1 MVTVIGASVAYFG
14 YVAVVGLVLPGLA
27 SRRRLLA
34 VGLAALGLG
43 LTAIAFTA
51 EGFWLA
57 SFLLPLLLL
66 LVGYWA
72 SGTLWVAP
80 QPRFERLLAAV
91 DTALDIP
98 RLAARL
104 PRILCELLELS
115 YVGIYAL
122 IPIAPL
128 LHVGYAPDADP
139 YRFWTVVLVT
149 DYICFAMLP
158 WIQTRPPRALESVA
172 PCRSSIRTLNLG
184 ILDRT
189 SIGVNTV
196 PSGHAAEAMAIAL
209 LLMNAPDPIALLG
222 CAGAILVS
230 AGAVAGRYHYLL
242 DVLAGWAVAIAV
254 FLAAGGRQPLP

>member
-1 MVTVIGASVAYFG
+1 MVIVVGASVAYFG
-14 YVAVVGLVLPGLA
+14 YVAVVGLALPGRP
-27 SRRRLLA
+27 SRRRALAVALSA
-34 VGLAALGLG
+34 VGLALASLAS
-43 LTAIAFTA
+43 TV

-91 DTALDIP
+91 DTELDVP
-98 RLAARL
+98 GLAARL

-122 IPIAPL
+122 IPIALL

-139 YRFWTVVLVT
+139 HRFWTVVLVT

-184 ILDRT
+184 ILGRT

-209 LLMNAPDPIALLG
+209 LLMNAPAPIALLG
-222 CAGAILVS
+222 WAGAILVS
-230 AGAVAGRYHYLL
+230 AGAVSGRYHYLL
-242 DVLAGWAVAIAV
+242 DVLAGWAVAVAV
-254 FLAAGGRQPLP
+254 FLAGGG

>member
-1 MVTVIGASVAYFG
+1 MVGASVAYFG
-14 YVAVVGLVLPGLA
+14 YVAVVGLVLPGLS
-27 SRRRLLA
+27 SRRRLFA
-34 VGLAALGLG
+34 VGLSALGLG
-43 LTAIAFTA
+43 LTAIASTA
-51 EGFWLA
+51 EGLWLE

-80 QPRFERLLAAV
+80 QPRFERLLAAF
-91 DTALDIP
+91 DTSLDIP

-104 PRILCELLELS
+104 PPILSELLELS

-122 IPIAPL
+122 IPIALL
-128 LHVGYAPDADP
+128 LHVGYAAQPDP
-139 YRFWTVVLVT
+139 ERFWTVVLVT

-158 WIQTRPPRALESVA
+158 WIQTRPPRALEPAA
-172 PCRSSIRTLNLG
+172 PRPSLLRSLNLS
-184 ILDRT
+184 LLERT

-209 LLMNAPDPIALLG
+209 LLMSAPTPVALLG
-222 CAGAILVS
+222 WAGAILVP

-242 DVLAGWAVAIAV
+242 DVAAGWAVAVGV
-254 FLAAGGRQPLP
+254 FVILK

>member
-1 MVTVIGASVAYFG
+1 VVGASVAYFA
-14 YVAVVGLVLPGLA
+14 YVAIVGLALPGLA
-27 SRRRLLA
+27 SRRRGLAAGISA
-34 VGLAALGLG
+34 VGLGLAA
-43 LTAIAFTA
+43 AASAA
-51 EGFWLA
+51 EGFWLE

-72 SGTLWVAP
+72 SGTLWVTP
-80 QPRFERLLAAV
+80 QPRFERLLAAF

-122 IPIAPL
+122 IPLALL

-139 YRFWTVVLVT
+139 ERFWTVVLVT
-149 DYICFAMLP
+149 DYLCFAMLP
-158 WIQTRPPRALESVA
+158 WIQTRPPRALEAVE

-184 ILDRT
+184 LLQRA

-209 LLMNAPDPIALLG
+209 LLMDAPTAIALVGLS
-222 CAGAILVS
+222 GAILVS
-230 AGAVAGRYHYLL
+230 AGAVSGRYHYVL
-242 DVLAGWAVAIAV
+242 DVVAGWAVAVAV
-254 FLAAGGRQPLP
+254 FVSVRW

>member
-1 MVTVIGASVAYFG
+1 MVGASVAYFA
-14 YVAVVGLVLPGLA
+14 YVAIVGLTLPGLA
-27 SRRRLLA
+27 SRRRGLAAGISA
-34 VGLAALGLG
+34 VGLGLAA
-43 LTAIAFTA
+43 AASAA
-51 EGFWLA
+51 EGFWLE

-72 SGTLWVAP
+72 SGTLWVTP
-80 QPRFERLLAAV
+80 QPRFERLLAAF

-122 IPIAPL
+122 IPLALL

-139 YRFWTVVLVT
+139 ERFWTVVLVT
-149 DYICFAMLP
+149 DYLCFAMLP
-158 WIQTRPPRALESVA
+158 WIQTRPPRALEAVE

-184 ILDRT
+184 LLQRT

-209 LLMNAPDPIALLG
+209 LLMDAPTAIALVGLS
-222 CAGAILVS
+222 GAILVS
-230 AGAVAGRYHYLL
+230 AGAVSGRYHYVL
-242 DVLAGWAVAIAV
+242 DVVAGWAVAVAV
-254 FLAAGGRQPLP
+254 FVSVRW